1 MSDKAPSQG
10 SIGGKEHLAQGPG
23 GIYAQSGTDL
33 RGVSGLGADKF
44 TGGARGT
51 GGGDAAAGGTDHIK
65 PIAGSLQAD
74 PSVQSRSSTAPE
86 GWQSTDAGKR

>member
-1 MSDKAPSQG
+1 MSGKAASRG
-10 SIGGKEHLAQGPG
+10 IGGEDHLAQGPG
-23 GIYAQSGTDL
+23 GIYAQSGTDT
-33 RGVSGLGADKF
+33 RGVTGL
-44 TGGARGT
+44 GARGT
-51 GGGDAAAGGTDHIK
+51 GGSDAAAGGTDHIK